1 MYSVTSVLLDS
12 VTLWTARL
20 LCPWDSPDK
29 NTGVGSLS
37 LLQQIFLTQEL
48 NLSLLHC
55 RWILYQLGYQESHK
69 TFSNLC
75 HKYYTAVFGY
85 YTAVCH
91 YICSIRQVHINCLQ
105 FSFKINYLF
114 LPVLSLFSSCGKWG
128 LLSSFGVQASHCS
141 GFPCCGARAL
151 GQVGSVVATPRLSR
165 AQA

>member
-1 MYSVTSVLLDS
+1 MPNSLQLHELHS
-12 VTLWTARL
+12 
-20 LCPWDSPDK
+20 PWNSPSQ
-29 NTGVGSLS
+29 NTGMGNHS

-55 RWILYQLGYQESHK
+55 RWILYQLGYQGSHK

-128 LLSSFGVQASHCS
+128 LLSSCSVQASNFS
-141 GFPCCGARAL
+141 GFSCCRAKI
-151 GQVGSVVATPRLSR
+151 
-165 AQA
+165 